1 MILLILITIATVKP
15 TMGMCQWIWLFFV
28 QAKVLCHHFN
38 VTRRYNRVNIK
49 GFFLLLGLFILC
61 TLFFI
66 SIIDEV
72 IYQEIL
78 QNVSK

>member
-1 MILLILITIATVKP
+1 MKSILKYLTHDFASLNCNCHTQTHYGDVPMNLI
-15 TMGMCQWIWLFFV
+15 
-28 QAKVLCHHFN
+28 VLCSSKGSLSSFN
-38 VTRRYNRVNIK
+38 ATRRYNRVNIK

-72 IYQEIL
+72 I
-78 QNVSK
+78 